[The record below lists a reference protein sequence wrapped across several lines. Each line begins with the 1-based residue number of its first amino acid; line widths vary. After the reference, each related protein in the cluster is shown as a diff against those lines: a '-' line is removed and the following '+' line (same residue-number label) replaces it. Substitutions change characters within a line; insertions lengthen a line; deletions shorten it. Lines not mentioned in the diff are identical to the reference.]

1 MLNGKYISIK
11 EIIDSV
17 YRDTGFKEELTWED
31 LIYWVSDALD
41 LIGMPGQY
49 VKKVTGSVENPN
61 LKIKNYRAKLPCD
74 FHKLIQMS
82 VNGYTVLNTTD
93 TFHYL
98 MNGDCCDIDTNDSKN
113 LDIYKDNF
121 NNTFSPN
128 SKDLQ
133 KSNYSSKITYDINN
147 EYITLSV
154 KEGDLCISYLA
165 FPVDEEGYP
174 LIPDDIKYKQAV
186 KYYLM
191 SKIFYRMWINDD
203 IKKDKY
209 EDAEKNWLWYVGAAQ
224 NSASMPNI
232 DKMESLK
239 NQMIRLIPKNDQH
252 KTFFKSL
259 ASRERLKRR

>member
-1 MLNGKYISIK
+1 MLNGKYVSIK

-49 VKKVTGSVENPN
+49 IKKVTGTAENPN

-82 VNGYTVLNTTD
+82 VNGQPVLDTSN
-93 TFHYL
+93 TFHHL
-98 MNGDCCDIDTNDSKN
+98 MSGECCDISTNN
-113 LDIYKDNF
+113 NNIDIYKDNF
-121 NNTFSPN
+121 NNKFSPN
-128 SKDLQ
+128 SENLNKG
-133 KSNYSSKITYDINN
+133 SNCSKITYDINN
-147 EYITLSV
+147 EYITFSV
-154 KEGDLCISYLA
+154 KEGEACISYLA

-224 NSASMPNI
+224 NSASMPSI

-239 NQMIRLIPKNDQH
+239 NQLIRLIPKNNSH
-252 KTFFKSL
+252 KAFFKDL
-259 ASRERLKRR
+259 ANRERLRRR